1 MPYFGVAMI
10 VKDEVETIAATLASV
25 RGAVDFVTV
34 VDTGSTDGTQQAAAA
49 ALAGTP
55 HQLLEHPFED
65 FSTTRNWALRVRAPQ
80 VISRV
85 LVGNEYGQG

>member
-1 MPYFGVAMI
+1 M
-10 VKDEVETIAATLASV
+10 ETIAATLASV

-55 HQLLEHPFED
+55 YQLLEHPFED

-80 VISRV
+80 VV
-85 LVGNEYGQG
+85 

>member
-49 ALAGTP
+49 ALAGT
-55 HQLLEHPFED
+55 
-65 FSTTRNWALRVRAPQ
+65 STSVALSIKSWWGEERV
-80 VISRV
+80 VISFA
-85 LVGNEYGQG
+85 LFFFPSG

>member
-1 MPYFGVAMI
+1 MPAQAAQQAGRLSACIWLAAALGVRWA
-10 VKDEVETIAATLASV
+10 VLAE
-25 RGAVDFVTV
+25 
-34 VDTGSTDGTQQAAAA
+34 AAAA
-49 ALAGTP
+49 TP
-55 HQLLEHPFED
+55 RPLGRSHQLLEHPFED